1 MVGIFVNEQPHD
13 VDVDVDVANGRPLF
27 WLLRSDL
34 NLKGTKYGCGVERP
48 RRRR

>member
-1 MVGIFVNEQPHD
+1 MVGIFVNEQLH
-13 VDVDVDVANGRPLF
+13 DVDVANGRPLL
-27 WLLRSDL
+27 WLLRNDL